1 MEFSSSLPNDRFP
14 QSASEP
20 PEPDLGVD
28 QFLVCGL
35 GSVGQHCALILK
47 DFGVKVHAIECV
59 RPTEWEIPNLL
70 DCLDGF
76 YLGDCRHIEIL
87 EAAQIRHC
95 RAVLLVTA
103 DDRLNI
109 EAGLAARSLNPK
121 VRLVVRSAKTN
132 LNDLLEQQLGNYVA
146 FEPTELSAPA
156 FAFAAL
162 NSKTL
167 GFFALQ
173 NHLFEVVQHS
183 IDRHHPWLNHSNLQQ
198 IQGRY
203 SRLLRYHPRSS
214 SEPEKPEKTENF
226 ESVKSDQFYQWD
238 PSLSLGVGDQVIT
251 IELAERTITRTIA
264 PPSPS
269 VQLRWSD
276 RWFSPSFWRSQLIQW
291 IKVWRDRYRQ
301 QIWRVCILCSI
312 TILTLLLGGT
322 TLLLIHY
329 PDLHPFKALLTT
341 IVLLLGGYGDV
352 FGNLNTLYP
361 LPWGM
366 QFFSLSL
373 TLAGTAFVGVL
384 YALLTERL
392 LTLRFQ
398 FFQRRLPLP
407 RRDHVVIIGLGRVG
421 QQVANLL
428 RTFHQPCIAIATT
441 PPESHLWSE
450 IAMVTGEV
458 HDCLGKVNLAE
469 ARSVVAMTDSEME
482 NLEVA
487 LMAHAGNPHTGL
499 VIRTY
504 HRRFRDTVAHL
515 FPHTQVLCASEL
527 AAEAFAAAA
536 FGENVLSLFRLG
548 SQTILVTDYTIEAG
562 DTLNGLLLGEVAY
575 GYGVVPIFHE
585 RAEYKSAQPMPS
597 DDLRLQVG
605 DRMVVLATIE
615 GLKWIEKGQITP
627 PDRIVQVVKAL
638 NADAIFQGANEIACI
653 TGCTMM
659 TARTLMGKLPQA
671 IPTPLYPHQAFRL
684 VRRLGKAQVQ
694 AQILDPANV
703 LVEH

>member
-1 MEFSSSLPNDRFP
+1 M
-14 QSASEP
+14 
-20 PEPDLGVD
+20 
-28 QFLVCGL
+28 
-35 GSVGQHCALILK
+35 
-47 DFGVKVHAIECV
+47 
-59 RPTEWEIPNLL
+59 
-70 DCLDGF
+70 
-76 YLGDCRHIEIL
+76 
-87 EAAQIRHC
+87 
-95 RAVLLVTA
+95 
-103 DDRLNI
+103 
-109 EAGLAARSLNPK
+109 
-121 VRLVVRSAKTN
+121 
-132 LNDLLEQQLGNYVA
+132 
-146 FEPTELSAPA
+146 
-156 FAFAAL
+156 
-162 NSKTL
+162 
-167 GFFALQ
+167 
-173 NHLFEVVQHS
+173 VQHS

-214 SEPEKPEKTENF
+214 SDPEKPEKF
-226 ESVKSDQFYQWD
+226 EAVKSDQFYQWD

-407 RRDHVVIIGLGRVG
+407 RRDHVVIIGLGQVG
-421 QQVANLL
+421 QRVANLL

-487 LMAHAGNPHTGL
+487 LMAHAANPHTGL